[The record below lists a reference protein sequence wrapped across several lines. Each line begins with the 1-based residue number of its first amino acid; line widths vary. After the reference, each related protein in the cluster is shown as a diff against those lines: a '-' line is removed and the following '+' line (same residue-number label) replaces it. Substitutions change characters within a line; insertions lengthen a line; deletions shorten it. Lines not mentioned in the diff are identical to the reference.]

1 MVDLL
6 YIEHIKQ
13 LHWFCSDSGHR
24 EAFVYYDGKEY
35 SVKMVEV
42 EKGGRGGVPLRRK
55 GLDGPHR
62 RDGRR
67 AVLPPAARRGQ
78 PGRLDRPQTI
88 GRARSARA
96 LVQ

>member
-35 SVKMVEV
+35 SEKQRIERVYEVMIEVKFSKLILKMIIFIVA
-42 EKGGRGGVPLRRK
+42 KSG
-55 GLDGPHR
+55 
-62 RDGRR
+62 
-67 AVLPPAARRGQ
+67 
-78 PGRLDRPQTI
+78 
-88 GRARSARA
+88 
-96 LVQ
+96 